1 MNYLH
6 NECNLLY
13 RLLIHK
19 VYLRLAILLDHMKG
33 TEFVNRSDKNDFLY
47 FDKSYSSE
55 ESAYGVLLK
64 NIEVYNYISQVI
76 RDNRLLVEACINARY
91 KKKEVS
97 SFQ

>member
-1 MNYLH
+1 
-6 NECNLLY
+6 
-13 RLLIHK
+13 
-19 VYLRLAILLDHMKG
+19 MKS

-64 NIEVYNYISQVI
+64 NIEVYNYVNQVI
-76 RDNRLLVEACINARY
+76 RDNRLLVETCINARY

-97 SFQ
+97 LFQ